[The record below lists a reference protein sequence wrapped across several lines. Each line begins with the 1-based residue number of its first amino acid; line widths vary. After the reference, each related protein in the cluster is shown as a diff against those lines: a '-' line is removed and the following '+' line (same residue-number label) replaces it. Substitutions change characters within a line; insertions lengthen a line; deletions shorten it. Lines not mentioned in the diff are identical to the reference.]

1 MLKINKVALK
11 NRLISFT
18 TACIVA
24 GLVWQ
29 GFQEIKKE
37 QIVAATNIAKFQA
50 LDKLS
55 GIAGALETEVN
66 EIIKYSDF
74 LSLILSQNP
83 DISQRELDRYAD
95 LTLQQN
101 ESIVGIQ
108 FAPDGIITMVYPYED
123 HHMALGHN
131 LLKDPS
137 RRQYA
142 LQAIETRKAVLQ
154 GPVQA
159 VQGGYFLFNRKA
171 VFVPGAEG
179 EEFWGLSVIAVDFDR
194 LMRRYQKLL
203 NDSDY
208 LFSLATH
215 GANEKLMQVWGD
227 AQIMNDSAPQR
238 TIHLPNAK
246 WELFIFPKNGWVAA
260 DDHFFG
266 NKIVYKLT
274 TLLVFLLAFASSA
287 SYLEKRRQSRTDPLT
302 GSLNK
307 DAIQTYAQLLIK
319 RKIPFVILV
328 MDLDDFKAINDTYG
342 HYVGDLVLIEVTS
355 RIQKALRKGDA
366 LSRFGGDEYIAI
378 ISSEGIQTDVLIDR
392 IIKHVTQPLQIKNQT
407 LTIKISVGW
416 AQYNGDPD
424 TYESL
429 YQQADRRMYQMK
441 NSLKP
446 NSDAYLI
453 TT

>member
-1 MLKINKVALK
+1 M
-11 NRLISFT
+11 
-18 TACIVA
+18 
-24 GLVWQ
+24 
-29 GFQEIKKE
+29 
-37 QIVAATNIAKFQA
+37 
-50 LDKLS
+50 
-55 GIAGALETEVN
+55 
-66 EIIKYSDF
+66 
-74 LSLILSQNP
+74 
-83 DISQRELDRYAD
+83 
-95 LTLQQN
+95 
-101 ESIVGIQ
+101 
-108 FAPDGIITMVYPYED
+108 
-123 HHMALGHN
+123 
-131 LLKDPS
+131 
-137 RRQYA
+137 
-142 LQAIETRKAVLQ
+142 
-154 GPVQA
+154 
-159 VQGGYFLFNRKA
+159 
-171 VFVPGAEG
+171 
-179 EEFWGLSVIAVDFDR
+179 
-194 LMRRYQKLL
+194 
-203 NDSDY
+203 
-208 LFSLATH
+208 
-215 GANEKLMQVWGD
+215 
-227 AQIMNDSAPQR
+227 
-238 TIHLPNAK
+238 
-246 WELFIFPKNGWVAA
+246 
-260 DDHFFG
+260 
-266 NKIVYKLT
+266 

-392 IIKHVTQPLQIKNQT
+392 IIKHVTQLLQIKNQT